1 MLVTES
7 RSSARATNA
16 VNWVGDQRD
25 REWDRGFSKWKPGK
39 GIIFEM

>member
-25 REWDRGFSKWKPGK
+25 REWDRGFLSGNQER
-39 GIIFEM
+39 G